1 MIAIDSILLMIQDI
15 SNDILKNLQKLGDLL
30 RFAKIQK
37 YFAI

>member
-15 SNDILKNLQKLGDLL
+15 SNDILKNLQKLGDLF